1 MSNQSSSRHSVH
13 EKESGGFMRA
23 AFIEWKRKWNRHTL
37 NRQLVKGKARRVELL
52 TAVGQAAWS
61 NGIRASESEAVWD
74 RLTALSGQSGTVT
87 EGIRQKESILQ
98 EQKEAYQ
105 KTETSWNE
113 TLREASEAR
122 SGRQKAYDSV
132 HQTVLEQ
139 EDAARTTRS
148 QLDAIQKELAALRD
162 PKLPSDTPGELDP
175 AQRIATLEQENRQQ
189 SNYLAQVDSYLK
201 GVEPEE
207 TTLLEQLEQATAHHN
222 QLSEQKQADLTALE
236 SSITDTEQQLRD
248 LSGQQQDLSG
258 RLGGAY
264 IELGQLV
271 ATEGSAAP
279 PLQEN
284 LGQLRS
290 HDEETSRLESAMA
303 ASREESREMPRGTM
317 AKFFF
322 TVLGIPTL
330 LLLFVFGGMTGIR
343 AWKSSSETRTVQ
355 SDLESAPQRPI
366 SPYLNHPL
374 EDHPAYLLADRLSAA
389 RTGGN
394 KETAEKALLEMCR
407 TIHLGIYTMGGT
419 QVLAGAERNDQD
431 FFLYDF
437 QRKVLAQSYVN
448 RNVTEMKAHNRLIAK
463 LILKIGQV
471 NQFDKLFREI
481 LVQRYEDA
489 AAEPDRPE
497 NFLPLLIDGLAR
509 HQVTPYSL
517 GELTSRSTAQLDVD
531 DVQSFLIFLD
541 FFIPAPPTHQVAVSN
556 WSDFFTAPAYAGSLC
571 EEITGKEEKAY
582 WEKGAAPLLPN
593 LMGKLPGNAA
603 DTAAEALGNVAN
615 VLGILGDIL
624 ILRGIQLEIQPS
636 SGHFFDLPH
645 TKKKRSDKSLPTY
658 KFTAVAT
665 FEIEISEEAAE
676 CGWMVGKAIPRNGPL
691 KEVEVTWS
699 FKPPLVGDWRTDIMG
714 SSAKV
719 MLHDKNEFIANM
731 RMLTD
736 DSGKATITLR
746 AMPCPHPDGREW
758 VSEHYQVMASGRYVS
773 AQVPNPLAA
782 LGGPASVAIGTLPGF
797 YEIVTGGRKAY
808 NALDVSW
815 HEETSESDQ
824 Y

>member
-1 MSNQSSSRHSVH
+1 MSSQSSSRHPGNK
-13 EKESGGFMRA
+13 KETRGFMRA
-23 AFIEWKRKWNRHTL
+23 ALMEWKRKWNRNRL
-37 NRQLVKGKARRVELL
+37 SRQLKKGEKKRVELL
-52 TAVGQAAWS
+52 TAVGQAAWEK
-61 NGIRASESEAVWD
+61 GIRVSGSDTVWD

-87 EGIRQKESILQ
+87 EGIRQSESTLQ
-98 EQKEAYQ
+98 EQKEAYE
-105 KTETSWNE
+105 KADAGWNE
-113 TLREASEAR
+113 KLREASGSR
-122 SGRQKAYDSV
+122 LDRQKAYDSV

-139 EDAARTTRS
+139 QDSARTTRS
-148 QLDAIQKELAALRD
+148 RLDAIQKELAILQD
-162 PKLPSDTPGELDP
+162 PKLPSDTPGASDP
-175 AQRIATLEQENRQQ
+175 AQRIATLEQENRQL
-189 SNYLAQVDSYLK
+189 SDYLTKVNSYLK

-207 TTLLEQLEQATAHHN
+207 TTLLEELEHATARHN
-222 QLSEQKQADLTALE
+222 QLSEQKQADLTALKG
-236 SSITDTEQQLRD
+236 SIVDTEQQLRD

-258 RLGGAY
+258 RLSGAFT
-264 IELGQLV
+264 ELGQLV
-271 ATEGSAAP
+271 ATMGSTPP

-290 HDEETSRLESAMA
+290 HDKETSRLESAMS
-303 ASREESREMPRGTM
+303 ASREESRDLPRGTM
-317 AKFFF
+317 VKFFF
-322 TVLGIPTL
+322 TVFGVPAL
-330 LLLFVFGGMTGIR
+330 LLLFVFGGMTGFR
-343 AWKSSSETRTVQ
+343 AWRSWSETRTVQ
-355 SDLESAPQRPI
+355 SDLESVPQAPI
-366 SPYLNHPL
+366 SPYLDHPL
-374 EDHPAYLLADRLSAA
+374 EDHPAYRLANRLSAA
-389 RTGGN
+389 RTTGDD
-394 KETAEKALLEMCR
+394 ETAKKALLEMCR
-407 TIHLGIYTMGGT
+407 TIHLGVYTMGGK

-437 QRKVLAQSYVN
+437 QRKILARSYVN

-471 NQFDKLFREI
+471 NQFDKLFREV

-489 AAEPDRPE
+489 AAEPDHPE

-541 FFIPAPPTHQVAVSN
+541 FFIPSPPPHQVMASN
-556 WSDFFTAPAYAGSLC
+556 WSDFFTTPAYAGSLC
-571 EEITGKEEKAY
+571 DEITGEDEKSY
-582 WEKGAAPLLPN
+582 WEAGSPLLPP
-593 LMGKLPGNAA
+593 LMGKLPGKAA
-603 DTAAEALGNVAN
+603 ETAAEAVGKAAD

-624 ILRGIQLEIQPS
+624 ILRGIQLEIRPS
-636 SGHFFDLPH
+636 PGHFFDLPH

-665 FEIEISEEAAE
+665 FEIEISEEVAE

-782 LGGPASVAIGTLPGF
+782 LGGPASVAIGMLPGF
-797 YEIVTGGRKAY
+797 YEVVTGGRKAY

-815 HEETSESDQ
+815 HEEKSESDQ

>member
-1 MSNQSSSRHSVH
+1 M
-13 EKESGGFMRA
+13 
-23 AFIEWKRKWNRHTL
+23 EWKRKWNRNRL
-37 NRQLVKGKARRVELL
+37 SRQLKKGDKKRVELL
-52 TAVGQAAWS
+52 TAVGQAAWN
-61 NGIRASESEAVWD
+61 NGIRASESDAVWD

-87 EGIRQKESILQ
+87 EGIRQKESTLQ
-98 EQKEAYQ
+98 EQKQAYEKADTQ
-105 KTETSWNE
+105 WNE

-139 EDAARTTRS
+139 QDAERTTRS
-148 QLDAIQKELAALRD
+148 RLDAIQKDLAILRE
-162 PKLPSDTPGELDP
+162 PQPPSEEPGTSDP
-175 AQRIATLEQENRQQ
+175 AQRIATLEQENQQ
-189 SNYLAQVDSYLK
+189 LSDYLAQVGSYLK
-201 GVEPEE
+201 GVQPEE
-207 TTLLEQLEQATAHHN
+207 TTLLEQLEQAIAHHN
-222 QLSEQKQADLTALE
+222 QLSEQKQAELSALE
-236 SSITDTEQQLRD
+236 KSITDTQQQIRD

-258 RLGGAY
+258 KLSAAY
-264 IELGQLV
+264 MELGQLV
-271 ATEGSAAP
+271 ATDGSTAA
-279 PLQEN
+279 PLQES
-284 LGQLRS
+284 LGQLRN

-303 ASREESREMPRGTM
+303 ASREESRQMPGATM
-317 AKFFF
+317 AKFYF
-322 TVLGIPTL
+322 TVIGVPVL
-330 LLLFVFGGMTGIR
+330 LLVFVVGGMTGIR
-343 AWKSSSETRTVQ
+343 AWQSWSETRTVQ
-355 SDLESAPQRPI
+355 SDSEPVPQAPI

-374 EDHPAYLLADRLSAA
+374 EDHPAYRLADRLSAA
-389 RTGGN
+389 RVKGN
-394 KETAEKALLEMCR
+394 QETAEKALLETCR
-407 TIHLGIYTMGGT
+407 TIHLGIYTMAGT
-419 QVLAGAERNDQD
+419 QVLSGAERNDQD

-437 QRKVLAQSYVN
+437 QRKILARSYVN
-448 RNVTEMKAHNRLIAK
+448 RNVTEMRAHNRLIAK

-471 NQFDKLFREI
+471 NQFDKLFREV

-489 AAEPDRPE
+489 VAEPDRPE

-517 GELTSRSTAQLDVD
+517 GELTSRSTSQLDVD

-541 FFIPAPPTHQVAVSN
+541 FFIPAPPTHRVAVSN

-571 EEITGKEEKAY
+571 EEIAGKEEKAY
-582 WEKGAAPLLPN
+582 WEKGAAPLLPT
-593 LMGKLPGNAA
+593 LMGQLPGEAA
-603 DTAAEALGNVAN
+603 DTAAEALGHAAN
-615 VLGILGDIL
+615 AIGILGDIL

-719 MLHDKNEFIANM
+719 MLHDKNEFIANT

-736 DSGKATITLR
+736 DTGKATITLR
-746 AMPCPHPDGREW
+746 AMPCPHPDGQEW
-758 VSEHYQVMASGRYVS
+758 VNEHYQVMASGRYVS
-773 AQVPNPLAA
+773 AKVPNPLAA
-782 LGGPASVAIGTLPGF
+782 LGAPASVAIGTLPGF